1 MQVMGVEFLP
11 WATLGDAPN
20 EPGLYAWY
28 YRPRLALPS
37 VESLIVAVETEDGV
51 GTEAASS
58 RVRAFLETQVFTRLR
73 APPYTAV
80 LSGPLRPSYEGRL
93 EMRSA
98 VSDSLVERLAA
109 DPRRLRGIAA
119 ALADMAPHFASPLYI
134 GMARRLRDRLAQHK
148 QRILEIVQAQTDLGG
163 RVPETGE
170 EAADAS
176 FAREVVRRGIPYTA
190 LCVAVGRTPAAADPV
205 DVENVLNRLNHPLFG
220 KN

>member
-1 MQVMGVEFLP
+1 MNVEFLP

-28 YRPRLALPS
+28 YQPRLAPA
-37 VESLIVAVETEDGV
+37 AVEVLIAAVEGEDGV
-51 GTEAASS
+51 RTEAAGA
-58 RVRAFLETQVFTRLR
+58 RIRAFLEAQVFARLR
-73 APPYTAV
+73 APPYTAF

-93 EMRSA
+93 DMRSA

-109 DPRRLRGIAA
+109 DPQRLRGIGA
-119 ALADMAPHFASPLYI
+119 ALANMAPHFASPLYI

-148 QRILEIVQAQTDLGG
+148 QRILEIVQAQADLGG
-163 RVPETGE
+163 PTPGAGD

-176 FAREVVRRGIPYTA
+176 FAREVVRRGIPHTA
-190 LCVAVGRTPAAADPV
+190 LWVAVGRMPEAGDPV